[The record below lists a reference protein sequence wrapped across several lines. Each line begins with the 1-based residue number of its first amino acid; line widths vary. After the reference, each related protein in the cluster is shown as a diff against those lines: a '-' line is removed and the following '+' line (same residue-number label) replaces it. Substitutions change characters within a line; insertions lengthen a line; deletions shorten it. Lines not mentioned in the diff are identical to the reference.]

1 MTRAA
6 DATGW
11 VRRIAIIAFILYA
24 VSVAY
29 TIATLLIGIEPPHW
43 MLSSTTLLFFVFAV
57 CHAAVQLGAR
67 SMLVFLGITF
77 SVSFM
82 FETIGVL
89 TGLIYGPYYY
99 TNRLGPKLGVV
110 PLLIPLAWFMMIY
123 ASYAIVRAFAGTS
136 RQSFPR
142 IVWLALLGAMAMTA
156 WDLGMDP
163 QMVARG
169 HWVWTAGGAYFGI
182 PVRNFVGWLATTFTV
197 FLLYLLYER
206 TQVPREW
213 RFDQTFPL
221 LPIAAYAVQGM
232 ATIIAAIVA
241 EQRAPAMVT
250 FFAMGAFLFTALTQI
265 LFPGDQ
271 R

>member
-1 MTRAA
+1 MPSSTLSQ
-6 DATGW
+6 
-11 VRRIAIIAFILYA
+11 RIATIAFALY
-24 VSVAY
+24 VISVAY
-29 TIATLLIGIEPPHW
+29 TIVSILIGIEPPHW
-43 MLSSTTLLFFVFAV
+43 MLSSTTLLFFIFAV
-57 CHAAVQLGAR
+57 CHAAVQLGTR

-77 SVSFM
+77 GVSFI

-99 TNRLGPKLGVV
+99 TNRLGLKLGVV
-110 PLLIPLAWFMMIY
+110 PFLIPLAWFMMIY
-123 ASYAIVRAFAGTS
+123 ASYAIVRAFAGTP
-136 RQSFPR
+136 RQSFLG

-182 PVRNFVGWLATTFTV
+182 PVRNFAGWLATTFTV

-206 TQVPREW
+206 TQPSRRW
-213 RFDQTFPL
+213 QFDQTFPR
-221 LPIAAYAVQGM
+221 LPIAAYAVQGT

-241 EQRAPAMVT
+241 EQRAPAMIT
-250 FFAMGAFLFTALTQI
+250 FFAMGAFLFTALTRI
-265 LFPGDQ
+265 TFGDQ